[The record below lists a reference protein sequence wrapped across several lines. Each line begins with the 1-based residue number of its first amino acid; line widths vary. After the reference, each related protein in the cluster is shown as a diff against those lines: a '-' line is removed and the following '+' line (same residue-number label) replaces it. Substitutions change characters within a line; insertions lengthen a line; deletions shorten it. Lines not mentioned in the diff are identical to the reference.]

1 MVQGETFIA
10 PGSGP
15 KWAIGDGS
23 DPEIKSRR
31 TSHLHERI
39 SANHGIIEFDIR
51 AVTETEMHVIV
62 NRLKEIMNPE
72 EPKE

>member
-1 MVQGETFIA
+1 MEVIQKLKVEE
-10 PGSGP
+10 P
-15 KWAIGDGS
+15 AI
-23 DPEIKSRR
+23 IRR
-31 TSHLHERI
+31 EYQ
-39 SANHGIIEFDIR
+39 ANHGIIEFDIR